1 MFETEGTDFAGT
13 QSDLYANPLHDDSK
27 FTPSEIEEHQMWGRR
42 TDDINR
48 QLDEYTYEIN

>member
-48 QLDEYTYEIN
+48 QLDEYSYEIN